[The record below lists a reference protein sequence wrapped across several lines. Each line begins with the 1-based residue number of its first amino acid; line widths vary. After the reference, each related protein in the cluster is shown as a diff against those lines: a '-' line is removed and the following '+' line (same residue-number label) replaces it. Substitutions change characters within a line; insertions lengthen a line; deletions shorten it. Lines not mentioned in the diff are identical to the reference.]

1 MTGGLGILLAL
12 VQIILR
18 KCIICEGSLMKFI
31 STIRFILLVEPLKNT
46 RPVFQVNKGTSNI
59 KLLSQKMF
67 FTPAFDFHVLTCG
80 CHTLY

>member
-1 MTGGLGILLAL
+1 MTGGLGLLLAL
-12 VQIILR
+12 VQVILR
-18 KCIICEGSLMKFI
+18 KYIICEGSLMKFI

-67 FTPAFDFHVLTCG
+67 LPQPLTFMS
-80 CHTLY
+80 